1 MPGVL
6 EAVVSSH
13 LVTMFEAYE
22 RLANLDERIA
32 IRWLMPSKPVAVV
45 FGLPGSIK
53 HRVWVRPKNSTN
65 VKILGGSH
73 FVRAIL
79 SFSAFL
85 SFLWESVLI
94 QLFFLK
100 KIDSS
105 RNTTS
110 LRYVAI
116 FYPLCLIF
124 INWERYTLADDL
136 NKFILHHFQTTE
148 PLIKAK
154 L

>member
-65 VKILGGSH
+65 AKILGGSH
-73 FVRAIL
+73 FVRAML

-94 QLFFLK
+94 QIIFF
-100 KIDSS
+100 
-105 RNTTS
+105 
-110 LRYVAI
+110 
-116 FYPLCLIF
+116 F
-124 INWERYTLADDL
+124 
-136 NKFILHHFQTTE
+136 
-148 PLIKAK
+148 
-154 L
+154 